1 MTKNQRGGG
10 SVKEVRC
17 LVCNHLLKRRRYR
30 KAGMGPVCGEDIALG
45 AMYACPSLSP
55 EERIRTALEAAEQFS
70 AGVRRPFIV
79 KKLEVDK

>member
-1 MTKNQRGGG
+1 
-10 SVKEVRC
+10 
-17 LVCNHLLKRRRYR
+17 
-30 KAGMGPVCGEDIALG
+30 MGPVCGEDIALG